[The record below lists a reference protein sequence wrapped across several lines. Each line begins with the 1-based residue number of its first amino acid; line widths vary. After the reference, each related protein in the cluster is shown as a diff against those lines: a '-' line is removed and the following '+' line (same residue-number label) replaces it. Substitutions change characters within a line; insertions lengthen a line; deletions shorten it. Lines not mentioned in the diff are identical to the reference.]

1 MGPQTL
7 KWVNKWCSKDAECFF
22 KTLNGFQFMRYEEIT
37 RDIPKDEKFAYG
49 WMKRIQEYRKEA

>member
-1 MGPQTL
+1 M